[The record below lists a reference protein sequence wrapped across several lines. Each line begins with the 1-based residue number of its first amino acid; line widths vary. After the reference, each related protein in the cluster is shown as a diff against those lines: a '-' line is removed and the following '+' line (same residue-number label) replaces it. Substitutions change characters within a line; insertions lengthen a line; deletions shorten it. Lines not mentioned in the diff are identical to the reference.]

1 MKIILFLLSILPLCA
16 TPDGYEYHADTF
28 FGQNDT
34 SYAVIRHIYVN
45 KGSYYSHEKRAE
57 FREYSKADNSFLKK
71 YDIFT
76 QDTVAYLD
84 SPGVDSLVR
93 SHNKDFNLSKKY
105 EEYNTISSIRYSI
118 SSDELSLSTYGLI
131 YKNINL
137 SNSLTK
143 EANKLLALDSKYIKA
158 ENFRLFKHC
167 GIYYIEKR
175 NLQDNED
182 LRKSY
187 TLYLALPE
195 GASRSLSYV
204 EHKEEIYLARSFHKT
219 EEDAFNK
226 LKVIDDKERD
236 QYKVYKIKSLPKP
249 HEGNSYCIMVND
261 APDILKKMTLTQW
274 KETNGSSLIPVLS
287 SHVEHPLNQLPL
299 EPDF

>member
-1 MKIILFLLSILPLCA
+1 M
-16 TPDGYEYHADTF
+16 
-28 FGQNDT
+28 
-34 SYAVIRHIYVN
+34 
-45 KGSYYSHEKRAE
+45 
-57 FREYSKADNSFLKK
+57 KK

-93 SHNKDFNLSKKY
+93 THNKDFNLSKKY

-137 SNSLTK
+137 FNSLTK
-143 EANKLLALDSKYIKA
+143 EAKKLLALDSKYTKA

-204 EHKEEIYLARSFHKT
+204 EYKEEIYLARSFHKT

-226 LKVIDDKERD
+226 LKAIDDEERN

-249 HEGNSYCIMVND
+249 HEGNSYCIMLND
-261 APDILKKMTLTQW
+261 ASHILKKMTLTQW
-274 KETNGSSLIPVLS
+274 KEKNGSSLTPVLS